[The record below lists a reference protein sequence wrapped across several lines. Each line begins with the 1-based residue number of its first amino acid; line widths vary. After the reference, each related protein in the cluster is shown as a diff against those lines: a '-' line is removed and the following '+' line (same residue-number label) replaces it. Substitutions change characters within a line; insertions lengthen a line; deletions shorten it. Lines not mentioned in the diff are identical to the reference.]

1 MGRVTSPDP
10 ELSPRRA
17 ARAEAERLATAALS
31 LPAATS
37 SPAEGAPVGPVTR
50 RQLRAAA
57 TGAIAMQPGAAPAR
71 ADASAPV
78 GGRPERSGP
87 LSSVRA
93 ALAALPARRRRR
105 LAITAG
111 CAVAAVG
118 GLLLI
123 IGAVAGS
130 GADAT
135 ASATVDDAA
144 LTAAA
149 AGPPAVP
156 DAGLPVPEVSAVAAT
171 ATPCDDPAFTA
182 ALAAGDDTAAI
193 AAAGGGSAFRAA
205 VASGIAPCVSL
216 SDPNREWVVVNKQ
229 RPLDPIDYR
238 AGDLIM
244 PQNVRALED
253 SALRAA
259 AANALTAMVKAASDA
274 GAGEIGYLS
283 AFRSYSTQ
291 QSTYAGRVAVGG
303 VAEADRESARAGY
316 SEHQSGLAV
325 DIVPCTG
332 SCGTLDDV
340 AASPQGAWVREH
352 AWEFGF
358 ITRYAEGR
366 ESVSGYEPEAWHQR
380 YIGPE
385 LARAYHE
392 GGYTTLEEFF
402 GLPAAPTY

>member
-78 GGRPERSGP
+78 GGRSGP